1 MSSISPTGEYTVIVP
16 SEEQNIVEDFT
27 ESPMESDSV
36 ETPTESLFE
45 RMSTENNWISPTSP
59 PVFPGLSPQSYNY
72 SQWSSQEQSQFESA
86 CSQNYD
92 ALLASE
98 SSAENLYSTPTG
110 QESISQALG
119 VGDCVTSNGTA
130 TSSAIWG
137 AYKSSSQNSYSDGC
151 SAVAINSGMNL
162 TMTNSL
168 NCTFTQ
174 EISNAQ
180 NNSSDVQQ
188 VNVTLEG
195 LDVSGNMTV
204 GGDQSTFTQTKV
216 LDVLNSNFQSSMTNT
231 LKSNVQNMQKSFQK
245 LQTNSIAATPGQR
258 SLNSM
263 VNAAI
268 NASSSIDFKNIVSTS
283 INNHFTYQN
292 QNYTLK
298 DIKVDGDLSVNTS
311 QSIVQTTIVSA
322 IVKTTINQIMQTSGI
337 SSFYNDQSITQET
350 IITSK
355 IKGGAGICM
364 ILSICLFFCVAI
376 PFLYP
381 FHKEGATVTCKQ
393 IFLYSGVLP
402 FIMFLINFSFWM
414 VLKFLKKE
422 NSEEYLTGFILNLGT
437 LAMLGF
443 EFVFIKPSTFPCDT
457 GYKTTADN
465 SLMNIVNKLFPSKK
479 ETPPTIVQ
487 YDQQKPSAPPPPEG
501 YLQNQQKP
509 SAPPQTIV
517 QYDQQKPSAPP
528 PPTPN
533 GSPMRNQTQ
542 KLNQKQNIGNERQQ
556 STTTAVKQQSSD
568 YQKQKQKQ
576 KNQKQD
582 QYTKTVQPQSSDSQ
596 TYSPVPRNESAA
608 VKKN

>member
-1 MSSISPTGEYTVIVP
+1 MSSISPTGEYTVIIP
-16 SEEQNIVEDFT
+16 SPEQNLVEQFT
-27 ESPMESDSV
+27 PSPEEESAPME
-36 ETPTESLFE
+36 TPSESLFQ

-59 PVFPGLSPQSYNY
+59 PVFPGLSPQTYNY
-72 SQWSSQEQSQFESA
+72 SQWTTQEQSQFESA
-86 CSQNYD
+86 CSQNYN

-98 SSAENLYSTPTG
+98 SSAEKMYSTPTG

-119 VGDCVTSNGTA
+119 VGDCVTNNGTA

-180 NNSSDVQQ
+180 NNASDVEE
-188 VNVTLEG
+188 VNVTIEG
-195 LDVSGNMTV
+195 LTVNGNMTI
-204 GGDQSTFTQTKV
+204 GGNQSTFTQTKV
-216 LDVLNSNFQSSMTNT
+216 LDVLNSDFQSSMTNT

-245 LQTNSIAATPGQR
+245 LQTDSIAATPGQR

-268 NASSSIDFKNIVSTS
+268 NASSNIDFKNIVSTS

-292 QNYTLK
+292 QNYFLK
-298 DIKVDGDLSVNTS
+298 DIKVDGNLSINTS
-311 QSIVQTTIVSA
+311 QTIVQTTIVSA
-322 IVKTTINQIMQTSGI
+322 IVKTTVDQIMQTSGI
-337 SSFYNDQSITQET
+337 SSFYNDQSITQEA

-364 ILSICLFFCVAI
+364 IISICLFFCVAI

-402 FIMFLINFSFWM
+402 FAMFLINFSFWM

-422 NSEEYLTGFILNLGT
+422 NSKEYLTGFILNLCT

-443 EFVFIKPSTFPCDT
+443 EFVFITPSTFPCDKD
-457 GYKTTADN
+457 YKPMGK
-465 SLMNIVNKLFPSKK
+465 SSFMNIFNRLFPSKDNK
-479 ETPPTIVQ
+479 EIEGGSETVPLLQGT
-487 YDQQKPSAPPPPEG
+487 PSAPPLRTV
-501 YLQNQQKP
+501 YRQKP

-517 QYDQQKPSAPP
+517 QPSAPPEGYLQNQPKPSAPP
-528 PPTPN
+528 LPTPN
-533 GSPMRNQTQ
+533 GSLIGNQTGNLKQ
-542 KLNQKQNIGNERQQ
+542 KQKQMQRKQDQSTTPVKQQSSDYQNQKQNQKQNNGNEEKQY
-556 STTTAVKQQSSD
+556 TTTAVKQQSSD
-568 YQKQKQKQ
+568 
-576 KNQKQD
+576 
-582 QYTKTVQPQSSDSQ
+582 SD
-596 TYSPVPRNESAA
+596 
-608 VKKN
+608 

>member
-1 MSSISPTGEYTVIVP
+1 MSSISPTGEYTVIIP

-59 PVFPGLSPQSYNY
+59 PVFPGLSPPNYNY

-98 SSAENLYSTPTG
+98 SSAEKLYSTPTG

-130 TSSAIWG
+130 TASALWG
-137 AYKSSSQNSYSDGC
+137 AYKSSSQNSYSQGC

-298 DIKVDGDLSVNTS
+298 NIKVDGDLSVNTS

-402 FIMFLINFSFWM
+402 FMMFLINFSFWM

-422 NSEEYLTGFILNLGT
+422 NSKEYLTGFILNLCT
-437 LAMLGF
+437 LAILGF
-443 EFVFIKPSTFPCDT
+443 EFVFIKKSTFPCDT
-457 GYKTTADN
+457 GYEPTADN
-465 SLMNIVNKLFPSKK
+465 SFMNIVNKLFPSKK
-479 ETPPTIVQ
+479 ETPPTSVQ
-487 YDQQKPSAPPPPEG
+487 DTSVKPSAPPPTSVQDTSVKPSAPPPP
-501 YLQNQQKP
+501 N
-509 SAPPQTIV
+509 S
-517 QYDQQKPSAPP
+517 
-528 PPTPN
+528 
-533 GSPMRNQTQ
+533 SPMGNQ
-542 KLNQKQNIGNERQQ
+542 KLKQKQNIGNEEQQ
-556 STTTAVKQQSSD
+556 STTAVKQQSSD
-568 YQKQKQKQ
+568 YQKQKQMQQKQ
-576 KNQKQD
+576 QKQMQQKQKQD
-582 QYTKTVQPQSSDSQ
+582 QSTTSVQQQSSDDQ
-596 TYSPVPRNESAA
+596 TNSPKTGTESAA